1 MKKLVVLAAMLM
13 MLVGCSAKLE
23 DYNGVQPVLKL
34 EQFFNGELVAYGMVQ
49 DFRNKVNQ
57 RFKVD
62 MVGTW
67 QGNEGVLDE
76 TFYYDDGSTS
86 KRIWYLTKTAEG
98 RYVGRADDVIG
109 RAEGRVAGNTLN
121 WVYELEIELDGE
133 PFVITLDDWLYL
145 IDENNMMNRT
155 EMRKFGIP
163 VGEITIYIGKK

>member
-1 MKKLVVLAAMLM
+1 MKKLIALLATVLL
-13 MLVGCSAKLE
+13 LTGCSAKLE
-23 DYNGVQPVLKL
+23 DYNGVTPELKL
-34 EQFFNGELVAYGMVQ
+34 EQFFNGELIAYGMVQ
-49 DFRNKVNQ
+49 DYTNKVNQ

-62 MVGTW
+62 MIGTW
-67 QGNEGVLDE
+67 NGNEGVLDE

-86 KRIWYLTKTAEG
+86 KRIWYITKTAEG

-109 RAEGRVAGNTLN
+109 SAEGQVAGNTLN
-121 WVYELEIELDGE
+121 WVYDLEIDLDGE

-155 EMRKFGIP
+155 EMRKFSIP